1 MKKTLTLVSVALVAL
16 IMSSCVESSEKYQTL
31 LAEKEAIAAE
41 KATMESQYNAAF
53 GIINDVEN
61 NLQAIRDAEN
71 MLLVKQEGSQ
81 REQIVSEL
89 IQIKEA
95 MATNRARLD
104 SLGSV
109 LDKANKNNG
118 YLRGQ
123 IKKLQDQLKEK
134 ETMIADLQAQVA
146 EKDGQIAGLNNQ
158 VENLNADLNNANAEI
173 EKITNENNARINEMN
188 AVYYIGATK
197 KELKEKGI
205 LTSKYSLR
213 TNVPTQE
220 FTKADKRDL
229 NEIVFNAKKVKL
241 LSTHVEGSYTIVRNG
256 ETVTL
261 QITNPEAFWS
271 VTKYLV
277 AIAK

>member
-31 LAEKEAIAAE
+31 LAEKESIAAE

-134 ETMIADLQAQVA
+134 EAMIADLQAQVA

-188 AVYYIGATK
+188 AAYYIGATK

-205 LTSKYSLR
+205 LTSKYILR

>member
-1 MKKTLTLVSVALVAL
+1 M
-16 IMSSCVESSEKYQTL
+16 
-31 LAEKEAIAAE
+31 
-41 KATMESQYNAAF
+41 
-53 GIINDVEN
+53 
-61 NLQAIRDAEN
+61 
-71 MLLVKQEGSQ
+71 
-81 REQIVSEL
+81 
-89 IQIKEA
+89 
-95 MATNRARLD
+95 
-104 SLGSV
+104 
-109 LDKANKNNG
+109 
-118 YLRGQ
+118 
-123 IKKLQDQLKEK
+123 
-134 ETMIADLQAQVA
+134 
-146 EKDGQIAGLNNQ
+146 NNQ

-205 LTSKYSLR
+205 LTSKYILR